1 MCPTK
6 EKILSLQEVEENLR
20 VSALIL
26 VTSLRV
32 NPLFDLSVVR
42 FSNDGKLRMD

>member
-6 EKILSLQEVEENLR
+6 EKILTLQEVEDNVR
-20 VSALIL
+20 VSLSILIA
-26 VTSLRV
+26 SLRV